1 MVSALLPETEPER
14 LAELKRYGVLD
25 TLPEGAYDDLLAI
38 ATGICGT
45 PIGSVSLVDAERQWF
60 KSSRGLAERETSRD
74 VAFCA
79 HAILQ
84 PHEVMV
90 VPDALADPR
99 FLDNPLVT
107 GAPGIRF
114 YAGAPLIGSGGAAIG
129 TLCVMDNVP
138 RELTPFQIRALASL
152 SRQVVALLE
161 LGLAHRELRNHL
173 AEREWYERQL
183 HRHQQEL
190 VAENAELSEMSHTDA
205 LTRLPNRRA
214 FNAAMDSAI
223 AVSAAD
229 GSPLFMAIV
238 DIDHFK
244 AINDQFGHPA
254 GDRALVSVAEA
265 LRTLRPA
272 HATVARIGGE
282 EFAVV
287 LPGDSIADARDLCDR
302 MRMAVERLT
311 QEVPLTISIGVAGFR
326 TGDTVSHLYART
338 DAALY
343 SAKRAGRNRVV
354 VVE

>member
-1 MVSALLPETEPER
+1 MVSAPLPETEPER
-14 LAELKRYGVLD
+14 LAVLKRYGILD

-45 PIGSVSLVDAERQWF
+45 AIGSVSLVDAERQWF
-60 KSSRGLAERETSRD
+60 KSLRGLPVQETSRD

-79 HAILQ
+79 HAILH

-99 FLDNPLVT
+99 FVDNPLVT

-183 HRHQQEL
+183 HRHQEEL

-205 LTRLPNRRA
+205 LTGVPNRRA
-214 FNAAMDSAI
+214 FNRAMESAVATAATDRTPLSIAI
-223 AVSAAD
+223 
-229 GSPLFMAIV
+229 I

-244 AINDQFGHPA
+244 MINDLYGHPA
-254 GDRALVSVAEA
+254 GDATLTEIAHA
-265 LRTLRPA
+265 LRA
-272 HATVARIGGE
+272 QCDEVGTVARFGGE

-287 LPGDSIADARDLCDR
+287 LPDAVAVDAARLCEYLR
-302 MRMAVERLT
+302 AAVEGLPLN
-311 QEVPLTISIGVAGFR
+311 VPLTVSIGATVFR
-326 TGDTVSHLYART
+326 PGDGVSDLYRRADEALYA
-338 DAALY
+338 
-343 SAKRAGRNRVV
+343 AKRAGRNCVV